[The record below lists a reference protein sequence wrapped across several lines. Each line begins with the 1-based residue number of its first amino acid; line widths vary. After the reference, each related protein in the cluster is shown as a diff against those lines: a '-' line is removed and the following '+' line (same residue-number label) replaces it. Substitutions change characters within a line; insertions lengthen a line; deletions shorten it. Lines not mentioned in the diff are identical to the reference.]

1 MKSNKLMANSIDMIT
16 LLRQLNEPLKKR
28 GKHIKWITHES
39 VSFKDN
45 MWYQHSM
52 KRGGLPIDF
61 LMTFFN
67 MTYHESTTYLIKN
80 FDLNPDNVPNYSN
93 TTSFSFPAPN
103 SNNIAVITY
112 LESFRFIDRSIIDYF
127 IEKEIIYED
136 RFYHNC
142 NFIGCNDDGIPVHV
156 HSQSTHISKKEYRGV
171 KEGSDTNYPF
181 NHITSSRELYVF
193 ESVIDLMSYIT
204 LNKHDIEN
212 HSYLSLCG
220 ISDKPL
226 SNILRVYDH
235 IESVILC
242 LDNDL
247 AGETAKAH
255 IKEKILENFNIVV
268 EIRNPQFKDF
278 NEDLKAIH
286 DMPVKSGIRNELYEN
301 LNTIICKMIS
311 SDEKK
316 SKTLKDL
323 LNDFSQFLYTN
334 HSSNIKIREKAYNSL
349 LKSAMTSIIM
359 AKQQVTH
366 LEENYSIE
374 DLIHSLISD
383 DESFMEFVDTSDKY
397 SLFIQDLDFLKV
409 ELRSKQYHHKQEK
422 LNIIKTLMS
431 FAKKAIYTHVF
442 LFHQERTYHEQY
454 PKFY

>member
-1 MKSNKLMANSIDMIT
+1 MKSNKLLANSIDMIT
-16 LLRQLNEPLKKR
+16 LLRQLNEPLEKR
-28 GKHIKWITHES
+28 GKHIKWVTHES
-39 VSFKDN
+39 VSFKEN
-45 MWYQHSM
+45 MWYQHSL

-67 MTYHESTTYLIKN
+67 MTYQESITYLINN
-80 FDLNPDNVPNYSN
+80 FDSNADNVPNN
-93 TTSFSFPAPN
+93 TKTKPFILPKVN
-103 SNNIAVITY
+103 CNNIAVITY
-112 LESFRFIDRSIIDYF
+112 LENFRFIDRSVIDYF
-127 IEKEIIYED
+127 IEKEFIYED

-142 NFIGCNDDGIPVHV
+142 NFVGRDENGISVHV
-156 HSQSTHISKKEYRGV
+156 HSQSTHISKHEYRGV
-171 KEGSDTNYPF
+171 REGSDTNYPF
-181 NHITSSRELYVF
+181 NHITSSNQLYVF
-193 ESVIDLMSYIT
+193 ESAIDLMSYIT
-204 LNKHDIEN
+204 LNKHDIDS
-212 HSYLSLCG
+212 HSYLALCG

-226 SNILRVYDH
+226 LNVLSVYSH
-235 IESVILC
+235 IKSVILC

-247 AGETAKAH
+247 AGETAKAG
-255 IKEKILENFNIVV
+255 IKDKILDTFDVTV

-286 DMPVKSGIRNELYEN
+286 DMPVKAGIRKELYEN

-323 LNDFSQFLYTN
+323 LNDFSPFLYTN
-334 HSSNIKIREKAYNSL
+334 NSSNIKVREKAYDSL

-409 ELRSKQYHHKQEK
+409 ELRSKQYHHKQDK

-442 LFHQERTYHEQY
+442 FISSRKDL
-454 PKFY
+454 P